1 MGVHLYLEIANKG
14 GIRIVIKC
22 SVANI
27 PKIGNNIHFYLAK
40 EIHQNWCKSLF
51 NVLGVPSLN
60 SHIKLCI
67 KMCFTVDNL
76 YPMKG
81 GGWQTSLEIWPSLPL
96 VWFTKWKTNW
106 IECGVGQLRSN
117 IARNTT
123 WIYYLGLHVN
133 CQISNFNRK
142 LYVYQI
148 NLKAHIGI
156 PSNLNFNDMI
166 FH

>member
-14 GIRIVIKC
+14 GICIVIKC

-51 NVLGVPSLN
+51 NVLVVPSLN

-67 KMCFTVDNL
+67 KMCYTVHPLNQNVL
-76 YPMKG
+76 QFAHFVSKYVTLCTLSKCVTPMKG

-106 IECGVGQLRSN
+106 IECGFGQLRSN
-117 IARNTT
+117 RARNTT
-123 WIYYLGLHVN
+123 WIYVLRVSSLV
-133 CQISNFNRK
+133 
-142 LYVYQI
+142 
-148 NLKAHIGI
+148 
-156 PSNLNFNDMI
+156 
-166 FH
+166 